1 MQSGCDRG
9 RSESVTI
16 ETLLFIAGAVVLG
29 SAVSGAA
36 MWLFAARHNRRVM
49 RRLLEE
55 LREEDDDGED
65 ET

>member
-1 MQSGCDRG
+1 M
-9 RSESVTI
+9 TI

-49 RRLLEE
+49 RAIMAQ
-55 LREEDDDGED
+55 LREEGDDGED